1 MPLPKI
7 RRFLWVS
14 LEPMHMTQAFEDRGA
29 PGDRKTVDRVSDSV
43 RQALS
48 SADLSSDIHDIVESA
63 RMALVEAK
71 AVSLFGLETPHPDF
85 GAVHWIVGR
94 TEPPDGDAGD
104 FLVFAIPEHKPEHG
118 ADAEDGW
125 PLFAAGSDDLV
136 EAFRQLPEGFCA
148 GVSGEAASA

>member
-1 MPLPKI
+1 MT
-7 RRFLWVS
+7 
-14 LEPMHMTQAFEDRGA
+14 MTQAFEDRGA

-63 RMALVEAK
+63 RIALVEAE

-104 FLVFAIPEHKPEHG
+104 FLVLAIPEHKPDPDPDSG
-118 ADAEDGW
+118 AGSEDGW

-136 EAFRQLPEGFCA
+136 EAFRQLPDGFCA
-148 GVSGEAASA
+148 GAGGETASA